1 MTNIIQEIQRTIQHM
16 GQPNRNIVLTLKK
29 HSSKDNFYQDNK
41 DWHLLRNLTRTTN
54 NTLLNRLQHPYY
66 CSYSQKK
73 KHLNLQKNK
82 PQEALLNAYSMGKDI
97 IPEENKLKTTTLNI
111 FVSLHCPVLHYINS
125 CTKSSTTWSL

>member
-1 MTNIIQEIQRTIQHM
+1 M

-29 HSSKDNFYQDNK
+29 LSSKDYFYQDNK

-66 CSYSQKK
+66 SSYSQEKK
-73 KHLNLQKNK
+73 TSQSPENK

-97 IPEENKLKTTTLNI
+97 MPEENKLKTTTLNI
-111 FVSLHCPVLHYINS
+111 FVSLHCPILHYINS
-125 CTKSSTTWSL
+125 CSKGSTT